1 MNKFTVV
8 DWAAFVILVIG
19 GVNWGLIGF
28 FNFDLVSTLF
38 GAMSTASRIIY
49 GLVGVSALYSISF
62 PFRD

>member
-38 GAMSTASRIIY
+38 GVMSTASRIIY